1 VGALT
6 IRVCL
11 LVRGRVQGVGYR
23 WFARDAAAGM
33 GVAGWVHNLPDGRV
47 EIEAEGAPEAVESFI
62 RELQTGLPFARV
74 DEVQRSDIQPKGEK
88 SFEIH

>member
-1 VGALT
+1 MT
-6 IRVCL
+6 IRVRL

-33 GVAGWVHNLPDGRV
+33 GVAGWVRNLPDGRV
-47 EIEAEGAPEAVESFI
+47 EIEAESAPESVESFI

-74 DEVQRSDIQPKGEK
+74 DEVQRSDIEPKGEK

>member
-1 VGALT
+1 MT
-6 IRVCL
+6 IRVRL

-33 GVAGWVHNLPDGRV
+33 GVAGWVRNLPDGRV
-47 EIEAEGAPEAVESFI
+47 EIEAESAPEAVESFL

-74 DEVQRSDIQPKGEK
+74 DEVQRSDIEPKGEK